1 MSRWCE
7 GLHISGGFALLAAW
21 FALVNGWQVLAEILS
36 PAPPHEP
43 RDLVVVDLAGGGG
56 GEDKAF

>member
-21 FALVNGWQVLAEILS
+21 FALVNGWQLLAVILS
-36 PAPPHEP
+36 AAA
-43 RDLVVVDLAGGGG
+43 LAASANSSSGGFGGG
-56 GEDKAF
+56 FRLV